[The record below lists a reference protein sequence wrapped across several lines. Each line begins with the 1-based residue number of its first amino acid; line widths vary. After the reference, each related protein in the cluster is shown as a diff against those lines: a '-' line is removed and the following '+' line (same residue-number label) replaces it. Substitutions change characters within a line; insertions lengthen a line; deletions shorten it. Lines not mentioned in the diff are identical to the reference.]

1 MEDYLFQKFNNAV
14 WKTAKKK
21 ERKEMSTKTMMQ
33 SEKKMG
39 VRAVVQ
45 IGMLAAVA
53 VILMLFEIP
62 LPFAPSF
69 YKIDFSEVPVL
80 VGCFAMGPVA
90 GALIELVKILL
101 NFVLTGTST
110 AGVGEIANFVIGCA
124 LCVPAGIIYRRNR
137 TRKNALIGMAT
148 GTILMTVLGCF
159 VNAYVLLPAYGAA
172 FGMPV
177 SKLVGLGTAVNP
189 HITSLSTFVIFA
201 VAPFNL
207 IKGVAVSA
215 IVFVIY
221 KKISPVLRMR

>member
-1 MEDYLFQKFNNAV
+1 MSEQVLRNGNVVARS
-14 WKTAKKK
+14 KTRTITQIA
-21 ERKEMSTKTMMQ
+21 MLGAIA
-33 SEKKMG
+33 G
-39 VRAVVQ
+39 V
-45 IGMLAAVA
+45 
-53 VILMLFEIP
+53 LMNLEFP
-62 LPFAPSF
+62 LPFLAPSF
-69 YKIDFSEVPVL
+69 YQLDFSEIPVL
-80 VGCFAMGPVA
+80 VGSFAMGPIA
-90 GALIELVKILL
+90 GVLIELVKILL

>member
-1 MEDYLFQKFNNAV
+1 MSEQVMRNGNVMERSRTRTIAQVA
-14 WKTAKKK
+14 
-21 ERKEMSTKTMMQ
+21 
-33 SEKKMG
+33 
-39 VRAVVQ
+39 
-45 IGMLAAVA
+45 MLGAVA
-53 VILMLFEIP
+53 GVLMNFEVP
-62 LPFAPSF
+62 LPFLAPSF
-69 YKIDFSEVPVL
+69 YQLDFSEIPAL
-80 VGCFAMGPVA
+80 IGSFAMGPVA
-90 GALIELVKILL
+90 GILIELVKILL
-101 NFVLTGTST
+101 NIVLTGTST

-124 LCVPAGIIYRRNR
+124 FCVPAGIIYRRNR

-148 GTILMTVLGCF
+148 GTLLMTVLGCF

-189 HITSLSTFVIFA
+189 HITSLATFVIFA